1 MKRGFLIL
9 LIALLV
15 GVVGFIVTRQ
25 QCCCSISDGSA
36 TAHDGGSMLPELE
49 WLHHEFKLTD
59 EQFAKV
65 RGKHLAY
72 RPTCEAL
79 CMKVAASRKK
89 VQSLAQAGDIAT
101 PEMEAA
107 LQEQAAVKVECHKA
121 MLKHLH
127 ETASV
132 MSPAQ
137 AQHYLNAM
145 LPQIIGANAEHGSG
159 SH

>member
-1 MKRGFLIL
+1 MKRGLLIL
-9 LIALLV
+9 LTALLV
-15 GVVGFIVTRQ
+15 GVIGFIITRQ
-25 QCCCSISDGSA
+25 QCCCDISDGSA
-36 TAHDGGSMLPELE
+36 VAHDSGSMLPELE

-65 RGKHLAY
+65 REKHLAY

-79 CMKVAASRKK
+79 CLKMAASRKK
-89 VQSLAQAGDIAT
+89 VQALAQAGSIAT

-107 LQEQAAVKVECHKA
+107 LQEQATVAAECHKA

-132 MSPAQ
+132 MSPEQ
-137 AQHYLNAM
+137 ARQYLDAM
-145 LPQIIGANAEHGSG
+145 LPQIIGANVEHGSG

>member
-1 MKRGFLIL
+1 MKRGL
-9 LIALLV
+9 LIFLTALLV
-15 GVVGFIVTRQ
+15 GVVGFIITRQ
-25 QCCCSISDGSA
+25 QCCCDISDGSGV
-36 TAHDGGSMLPELE
+36 AHDGGSMLPELE

-59 EQFAKV
+59 EQFANV
-65 RGKHLAY
+65 REKHLAY

-79 CMKVAASRKK
+79 CLKMAASRKK
-89 VQSLAQAGDIAT
+89 VQSLAQAGSIAT

-107 LQEQAAVKVECHKA
+107 LQEQATVEAECHKA

-132 MSPAQ
+132 MSPEQ
-137 AQHYLNAM
+137 ARQYLDAM
-145 LPQIIGANAEHGSG
+145 LPQIVGANAEHGSG

>member
-1 MKRGFLIL
+1 MKRGLLIL
-9 LIALLV
+9 LTALLV

-25 QCCCSISDGSA
+25 QCCCDISDCSA
-36 TAHDGGSMLPELE
+36 AARDGGSMLPELE
-49 WLHHEFKLTD
+49 WLRHEFKLTD

-65 RGKHLAY
+65 REKHLAY

-79 CMKVAASRKK
+79 CMKMAASRKK
-89 VQSLAQAGDIAT
+89 VQALAQAGNIAT
-101 PEMEAA
+101 PEMEVA
-107 LQEQAAVKVECHKA
+107 LQEQATVEAECHKA

-132 MSPAQ
+132 MSPEQ
-137 AQHYLNAM
+137 ARQYLDAM
-145 LPQIIGANAEHGSG
+145 LPQIVGANAEHGSG